1 LIKIFVIDRK
11 VWPNDGELCLRW
23 YQLAAL
29 QPFMISHRDFGQKL
43 TDPIALSFDPLTKK
57 IDDKALEAIKSALT
71 IRYRLLPYLYTL
83 FFNDNQNGDM
93 VLRPL
98 FAEFP
103 DDSITYTIDK
113 QYFWG
118 SALMI
123 SPVTELGVK
132 SVKAYFPQGNWYSIF
147 FLTFFYKIF
156 NYNEKLFVKR
166 FFKNS

>member
-1 LIKIFVIDRK
+1 M
-11 VWPNDGELCLRW
+11 RW

-43 TDPIALSFDPLTKK
+43 TDPITLSIDPLAKKIDPLTEK
-57 IDDKALEAIKSALT
+57 IDPIALEAIKSALT

-93 VLRPL
+93 VVRPL
-98 FAEFP
+98 FVEFP
-103 DDSITYTIDK
+103 DDSKTYRIDK

-132 SVKAYFPQGNWYSIF
+132 SVKAYFPEGNWYFIF
-147 FLTFFYKIF
+147 F
-156 NYNEKLFVKR
+156 
-166 FFKNS
+166 

>member
-1 LIKIFVIDRK
+1 M
-11 VWPNDGELCLRW
+11 RW

-29 QPFMISHRDFGQKL
+29 QPFMISHRDYGQKL
-43 TDPIALSFDPLTKK
+43 TDPIALSLDPFKK
-57 IDDKALEAIKSALT
+57 IDEMALEAIKSALT

-103 DDSITYTIDK
+103 EDSKTYRIDK

-123 SPVTELGVK
+123 SPVTELGMK
-132 SVKAYFPQGNWYSIF
+132 SVKAYFPKGNWYSIF
-147 FLTFFYKIF
+147 SLHFSI
-156 NYNEKLFVKR
+156 R
-166 FFKNS
+166 FSI

>member
-1 LIKIFVIDRK
+1 
-11 VWPNDGELCLRW
+11 
-23 YQLAAL
+23 
-29 QPFMISHRDFGQKL
+29 MISHRDYGQKL
-43 TDPIALSFDPLTKK
+43 TDPITLSFDPYTGK
-57 IDDKALEAIKSALT
+57 IDEMALEAIKSALT

-103 DDSITYTIDK
+103 EDSKTYRIDK

-123 SPVTELGVK
+123 SPVTELGMK
-132 SVKAYFPQGNWYSIF
+132 SVKAYFPKGNWYSIF
-147 FLTFFYKIF
+147 SLHFSI
-156 NYNEKLFVKR
+156 R
-166 FFKNS
+166 FSI